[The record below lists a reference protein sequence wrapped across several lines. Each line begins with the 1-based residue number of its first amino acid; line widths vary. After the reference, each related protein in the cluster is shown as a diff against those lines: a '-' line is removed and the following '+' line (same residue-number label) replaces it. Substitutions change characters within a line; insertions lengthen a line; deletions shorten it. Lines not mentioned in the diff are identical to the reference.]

1 MITKERSTKRVFFHV
16 PGAGVL
22 VLGHYHIK
30 VIERKCI
37 SLKKILLYFQ
47 AQIRQIVYSNDD
59 QGKVYYIVNIVTT
72 GLGFLCYGMTIKSL
86 K

>member
-1 MITKERSTKRVFFHV
+1 MMTKEGSTKRVFFPV
-16 PGAGVL
+16 SRTGVL
-22 VLGHYHIK
+22 VLGHDHIK

-37 SLKKILLYFQ
+37 SLTKILLYSQ

-59 QGKVYYIVNIVTT
+59 QGKVYPIVNIMTT
-72 GLGFLCYGMTIKSL
+72 GLGFLCWGMTIKSL